1 MLISRFRLIRLLGSG
16 GLGEVWLAE
25 DVRNR
30 REKALKLLKAK
41 YCREPS
47 HVDLFRR
54 EFSVAQSLV
63 HPAIVRPEEFFSA
76 DSGHFFTMPVVPGGH
91 IGASRGAT
99 WSESVRRLLPV
110 CDALAYAH
118 RKGVVHGDIKPQN
131 ILLDESEA
139 ACLTDFGAAHI
150 PEGPGEK
157 RIRRPG
163 GTLAY
168 MSPQQLEGQPAQVSD
183 DVYALGCVCYELF
196 CGFPPYAPD
205 ISEERVRS
213 GKFAAPEASLGSPQ
227 LPTAL
232 CELVKAMLAGEKSR
246 RPVTMQAVRSTLE
259 EILEEP
265 ATAGQPEGAGA
276 IVARARNRPA
286 DGAPAAMLQRRSG
299 VPLWLAYVLGAL
311 LLAAAVSLFVALPRF
326 AEQRAA
332 TRPPPQQVAQQAEAP
347 QEDKQLL
354 RIQRDAADE
363 AMGDMLQDRN
373 YLASLQPALWSGG
386 AWEQA
391 IAQEQQADDFYR
403 RREYPDAQLGYRKA
417 AEMLRQLREQAPEI
431 GRKSLE
437 QAQEAIESG
446 DQASALEALEKAEIL
461 LGATEAAVQLARR
474 RVRKLPEVMPAVEK
488 ARAARRDASL
498 EDQRQA
504 WQAVLQL
511 DPDRQ
516 SARRALA
523 AVNAALDQQL
533 FDTRMSRGHAALG
546 DGDLS
551 SARSAF
557 EAAKKQRPGDPA
569 PAEALTALELEE
581 RGQRLAEL
589 QAGAIAGKFRED
601 WRTAVA
607 NYQGMLEID
616 ANIIA
621 AQKGLAEA
629 QRRVRLDDGL
639 ENTIANAQT
648 LNRED
653 AWQRG
658 KRLLDEAGAIANS
671 GRRLSTQI
679 SSLEQALTVAATPAP
694 VQLRSDGLT
703 QVTIYHVG
711 RLGSF
716 DNRVMQ
722 LRPGAYTAIGTRD
735 GYRDVRR
742 DFVVAP
748 EGLSDP
754 LVLVCTEPI

>member
-1 MLISRFRLIRLLGSG
+1 MLTSRFRLIRLLGSG

-25 DVRNR
+25 DVRDG
-30 REKALKLLKAK
+30 REKALKLLKARF
-41 YCREPS
+41 CRKPS

-54 EFSVAQSLV
+54 EFTIAQSLV

-76 DSGHFFTMPVVPGGH
+76 DSGHFFTMPVLPGGH
-91 IGASRGAT
+91 IGACRGST
-99 WSESVRRLLPV
+99 WSESLRRLLPV
-110 CDALAYAH
+110 CEALAYAH

-131 ILLDESEA
+131 ILLDETKA
-139 ACLTDFGAAHI
+139 ACLTDFGAANI
-150 PEGPGEK
+150 PQGPGEK

-168 MSPQQLEGQPAQVSD
+168 MSPQQLEGRPAQVSD

-213 GKFAAPEASLGSPQ
+213 GKIAAPEAPDGSPQ
-227 LPTAL
+227 LPKAL
-232 CELVKAMLAGEKSR
+232 CELVKAMLAREKSH

-265 ATAGQPEGAGA
+265 ATAGQPVEVAA

-299 VPLWLAYVLGAL
+299 VPLWLAYGLGAL
-311 LLAAAVSLFVALPRF
+311 LLATAVSLFVALPRF

-332 TRPPPQQVAQQAEAP
+332 RRPPPQQVVPQTQAP

-363 AMGDMLQDRN
+363 SMGDMLQDRN
-373 YLASLQPALWSGG
+373 YLASLQPPLWSGG

-391 IAQEQQADDFYR
+391 IAQEHQADDFYR

-417 AEMLRQLREQAPEI
+417 GEMLRQLREQAPEI
-431 GRKSLE
+431 GRESLE
-437 QAQEAIESG
+437 EAQEAIESG

-461 LGATEAAVQLARR
+461 LGVTEAAVQLARR
-474 RVRKLPEVMPAVEK
+474 RVRKLPEVMQAVEK
-488 ARAARRDASL
+488 ARAARRDGSL

-504 WQAVLQL
+504 WQEVIQL

-546 DGDLS
+546 GGDLS
-551 SARSAF
+551 SARTAF

-569 PAEALTALELEE
+569 PVGALTALDLEE
-581 RGQRLAEL
+581 RGRRLADL
-589 QAGAIAGKFRED
+589 QAGAMAGKFRED
-601 WRTAVA
+601 WRTAFA

-616 ANIIA
+616 ANIVA

-629 QRRVRLDDGL
+629 QRRLRLDGEL
-639 ENTIANAQT
+639 ENTIANAQG

-658 KRLLDEAGAIANS
+658 KRLLDEAGAIANP
-671 GRRLSTQI
+671 GRRLSRQI
-679 SSLEQALTVAATPAP
+679 SGLEQVLTVAATLAR

-716 DNRVMQ
+716 DNRVIQ
-722 LRPGAYTAIGTRD
+722 LRPGAYTAVGTRD

-742 DFVVAP
+742 DFVVTP
-748 EGLSDP
+748 QGLSDP